1 MSPLPIMIVE
11 VLGMG
16 SITIASVE
24 ALTRARHLVGIE
36 LKTLIRKNLCSA
48 VASGLA

>member
-1 MSPLPIMIVE
+1 MSPLPIMVVE

-24 ALTRARHLVGIE
+24 ALTRARHSIGIE
-36 LKTLIRKNLCSA
+36 LKSLIEKKSLLSRC
-48 VASGLA
+48 